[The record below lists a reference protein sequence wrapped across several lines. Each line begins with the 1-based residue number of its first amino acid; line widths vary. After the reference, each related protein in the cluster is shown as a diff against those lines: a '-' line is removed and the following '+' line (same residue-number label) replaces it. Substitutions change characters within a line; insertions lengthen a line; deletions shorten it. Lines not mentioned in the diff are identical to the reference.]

1 MQFLY
6 TKERGENM
14 IKIVGLSILVLFMF
28 FIGYVIG
35 KLER

>member
-1 MQFLY
+1 MQFLH
-6 TKERGENM
+6 TKERDGKV